1 MHWAQVA
8 LIIPT
13 DNVVY
18 KLSET
23 GNVIGLRKIPVHCGH
38 THMPCQIGCL
48 SLQVIERGER
58 MMLPDQTVAT
68 QALEMEKNNASL
80 FFCL

>member
-1 MHWAQVA
+1 MHRAQVA

-23 GNVIGLRKIPVHCGH
+23 GNVIGLCKIPVHCGH
-38 THMPCQIGCL
+38 TPHTLP
-48 SLQVIERGER
+48 ERAPLAAGDR
-58 MMLPDQTVAT
+58 
-68 QALEMEKNNASL
+68 EM
-80 FFCL
+80 